1 MDKTMN
7 TSALRRPDIEIMP
20 NESDI
25 GTDRP
30 IDLVHLSRQTL
41 GDRALETE
49 LLQLFDRQAA
59 QIAARLAAD
68 TGNADRRWR
77 QDLSHTLKG
86 SARAIG
92 AGVVANTAQ
101 HYENVLASTRDDSQI
116 AAARDALIA
125 AVDVARKAIRALLA
139 DS

>member
-7 TSALRRPDIEIMP
+7 NSALRRADIEIMP
-20 NESDI
+20 NESGI

-41 GDRALETE
+41 GDRGLEIE

-59 QIAARLAAD
+59 QIAARLASD
-68 TGNADRRWR
+68 IGGSDRRWR
-77 QDLSHTLKG
+77 HDLSHTLKG

-92 AGVVANTAQ
+92 AGQVANAAQ

-116 AAARDALIA
+116 AAARDALVV
-125 AVDVARKAIRALLA
+125 AVDVAREAIKTLLT

>member
-1 MDKTMN
+1 MN
-7 TSALRRPDIEIMP
+7 TSALRRPDIENMP
-20 NESDI
+20 NESGI

-41 GDRALETE
+41 GDRGLEIE

-68 TGNADRRWR
+68 TGSADRRWR
-77 QDLSHTLKG
+77 HDLSHTLKG

-92 AGVVANTAQ
+92 AGIVANAAQ

-116 AAARDALIA
+116 GVARDALIA
-125 AVDVARKAIRALLA
+125 AVDVARKAIRGLLA

>member
-1 MDKTMN
+1 MN
-7 TSALRRPDIEIMP
+7 NSALRRADIEIMP
-20 NESDI
+20 NESGI

-41 GDRALETE
+41 GDRGLEIE

-59 QIAARLAAD
+59 QIAARLASD
-68 TGNADRRWR
+68 IGGSDRRWR
-77 QDLSHTLKG
+77 HDLSHTLKG
-86 SARAIG
+86 SAQAIG
-92 AGVVANTAQ
+92 AGQVANAAQ

-116 AAARDALIA
+116 AAARDALIT
-125 AVDVARKAIRALLA
+125 AVDVAREAIRTLLT

>member
-20 NESDI
+20 NESGI
-25 GTDRP
+25 VTDRP

-92 AGVVANTAQ
+92 AGLVANAAQ

-125 AVDVARKAIRALLA
+125 TVDVARKAIRALLA

>member
-1 MDKTMN
+1 MN
-7 TSALRRPDIEIMP
+7 NSAVRRADIEIMP
-20 NESDI
+20 NESGI

-41 GDRALETE
+41 GDRGLEIE

-59 QIAARLAAD
+59 QIAARLASD
-68 TGNADRRWR
+68 VGSADRRWR
-77 QDLSHTLKG
+77 HDLSHTLKG

-92 AGVVANTAQ
+92 AGQVANAAQ

-116 AAARDALIA
+116 AAARDALIG
-125 AVDVARKAIRALLA
+125 AVDVAREAIRTLLT